1 MPMKNPHKY
10 NTRIGSAQ
18 QHQFSEVPH
27 ADIQRST
34 FDRSHGLKTTFN
46 AGELVPIYVD
56 EALPGDTFSC
66 NLTAFS
72 RLATPI
78 HPTMDNAFMDSHF
91 FAVPVRLVWDDF
103 EEFMGE
109 TKTYKAAGS
118 DRLDGTPD
126 FTVAAPVP
134 PTITAGGSG
143 EAEQSLS
150 DYFGIPTKVAG
161 LEFSALWHR
170 AYTLVW
176 NDWFRD
182 ENLQAPKTLLT
193 TSGADATT
201 YALLNRGKKHDYFTS
216 SLPWPQKGADVTIPL
231 GTTATVFGDGKA
243 LGLTDGTNTGGM
255 NSGSSSTGFQ
265 LKGNQGNLGQN
276 VGSAAAGASMAT
288 EVTYGVVTTGDSGL
302 YADLTDATSATIN
315 QLRLAFATQKF
326 LEIQARGGSR
336 YIEVI
341 KNHFNV
347 TSPDARLQRPEYL
360 GGGSSPVNISPVA
373 QTSSTDATTPQGN
386 LSAIG
391 TTVLSGHS
399 FTKSFTE
406 HTIVIGMVSVRTD
419 LTYQQGLNRM
429 FSRETIY
436 DYYWPTL
443 STIGEQAVKNK
454 EIYAQGS
461 AADETTFG
469 YQERYAEYRYKP
481 SSVTGKFR
489 SNATGTLESW
499 HYAQEYA
506 SLPLLGDSWIQVT
519 DSNVQRTL
527 AVASEPQFIFDS
539 LFKLRCTRPMPV
551 NSIPGGTHF

>member
-10 NTRIGSAQ
+10 NTRIGSSQ

-46 AGELVPIYVD
+46 AGELIPIYVD

-78 HPTMDNAFMDSHF
+78 HPTMDNAFMDTHF

-126 FTVAAPVP
+126 FSVAAPVP

-143 EAEQSLS
+143 EAEFSLS
-150 DYFGIPTKVAG
+150 DYFGIPTKQAN
-161 LEFSALWHR
+161 LQFSALWHR

-182 ENLQAPKTLLT
+182 ENLQAPKTVLT

-201 YALLNRGKKHDYFTS
+201 YNLLNRGKKHDYFTS
-216 SLPWPQKGADVTIPL
+216 ALPWPQKGADVTIPL
-231 GTTATVFGDGKA
+231 GTTAPVYY
-243 LGLTDGTNTGGM
+243 GT
-255 NSGSSSTGFQ
+255 
-265 LKGNQGNLGQN
+265 N
-276 VGSAAAGASMAT
+276 VGSGGTAANGQFTVANVTSGGESKFAYSATVGGASTNNPA
-288 EVTYGVVTTGDSGL
+288 GSNIDL
-302 YADLTDATSATIN
+302 IADLTDATAATIN

-373 QTSSTDATTPQGN
+373 QTSSTDSTTPQGN

-406 HTIVIGMVSVRTD
+406 HTIVIGLVSVRTD

-454 EIYAQGS
+454 EIYAQGT
-461 AADETTFG
+461 ADDELTFG

-519 DSNVQRTL
+519 DTNVQRTL

>member
-18 QHQFSEVPH
+18 QHKFAEVPH

-109 TKTYKAAGS
+109 TKTYKAAGT

-126 FTVAAPVP
+126 FTAATPIP

-150 DYFGIPTKVAG
+150 DYFGIPTKIAG

-182 ENLQAPKTLLT
+182 ENLQAPKTILT

-216 SLPWPQKGADVTIPL
+216 SLPWPQKGADVTLPL
-231 GTTATVFGDGKA
+231 AGSAPITGLGKYNQTYNEVNQPA
-243 LGLTDGTNTGGM
+243 YETDGT
-255 NSGSSSTGFQ
+255 GSILYAKAAIFGKASADENFVASEDPANPGFP
-265 LKGNQGNLGQN
+265 NIH
-276 VGSAAAGASMAT
+276 
-288 EVTYGVVTTGDSGL
+288 
-302 YADLTDATSATIN
+302 ADLTNASAATIN

-481 SSVTGKFR
+481 SSITGKFR

-499 HYAQEYA
+499 HYAQEYSA
-506 SLPLLGDSWIQVT
+506 LPLLGDSWIQVT
-519 DSNVQRTL
+519 DTNVQRTL

-539 LFKLRCTRPMPV
+539 LFKLKCTRPMPV

>member
-1 MPMKNPHKY
+1 MKNPHRS
-10 NTRIGSAQ
+10 NTRVGSAR
-18 QHQFSEVPH
+18 QHQFAEVPH
-27 ADIQRST
+27 ADIRRST

-46 AGELVPIYVD
+46 AGQLVPIYAD

-66 NLTAFS
+66 NVTAFS

-78 HPTMDNAFMDSHF
+78 HPTMDNAFMDTHF
-91 FAVPVRLVWDDF
+91 FAVPIRLVWEDF

-118 DRLDGTPD
+118 SRLDGTPD

-143 EAEQSLS
+143 EAEASLS
-150 DYFGIPTKVAG
+150 DYLGIPTKVAS

-182 ENLQAPKTLLT
+182 ENLQAPKDISLA
-193 TSGADATT
+193 SGADSTT
-201 YALLNRGKKHDYFTS
+201 YNLLNRGKKHDYFTS
-216 SLPWPQKGADVTIPL
+216 ALPWPQKGADVTLPL
-231 GTTATVFGDGKA
+231 GSTAPVIFDTY
-243 LGLTDGTNTGGM
+243 DGTDLTGKYPRVSGNDTTTVATKYTSVYGTDTGNTLLPD
-255 NSGSSSTGFQ
+255 GSV
-265 LKGNQGNLGQN
+265 NNL
-276 VGSAAAGASMAT
+276 A
-288 EVTYGVVTTGDSGL
+288 
-302 YADLTDATSATIN
+302 ADLSEATSATIN

-326 LEIQARGGSR
+326 LEKQARSGSR

-341 KNHFNV
+341 KGHFNV

-373 QTSSTDATTPQGN
+373 QTSSTDSVTPQGN

-406 HTIVIGMVSVRTD
+406 HTIVIGLVSVRTD

-443 STIGEQAVKNK
+443 STIGEQTVKNK

-461 AADETTFG
+461 SADDETFG

-481 SSVTGKFR
+481 SNITGKFR

-519 DSNVQRTL
+519 DTNVQRTL

-539 LFKLRCTRPMPV
+539 LFKLKCTRPMPV

>member
-18 QHQFSEVPH
+18 QHQFAEVPH

-109 TKTYKAAGS
+109 TKTYKAAGAT
-118 DRLDGTPD
+118 RLDGTPD
-126 FTVAAPVP
+126 FSVAAPIP

-150 DYFGIPTKVAG
+150 DYFGIPTKIAA

-182 ENLQAPKTLLT
+182 ENLQAPKTVLT

-216 SLPWPQKGADVTIPL
+216 ALPWPQKGADVTIPL
-231 GTTATVFGDGKA
+231 GTSAKVSYDGPTGVTAGQPMIFSTVDGVERNLA
-243 LGLTDGTNTGGM
+243 A
-255 NSGSSSTGFQ
+255 GSSI
-265 LKGNQGNLGQN
+265 LEVNN
-276 VGSAAAGASMAT
+276 AT
-288 EVTYGVVTTGDSGL
+288 SSPAYPL
-302 YADLTDATSATIN
+302 YADLSDATSATIN

-481 SSVTGKFR
+481 SSITGKFR

-499 HYAQEYA
+499 HYAQEYSA
-506 SLPLLGDSWIQVT
+506 LPLLGDSWIQVT
-519 DSNVQRTL
+519 DTNVQRTL

-539 LFKLRCTRPMPV
+539 LFKLKCTRPMPV

>member
-78 HPTMDNAFMDSHF
+78 HPTMDNAFMDTHF

-109 TKTYKAAGS
+109 TKTYKATGS

-126 FTVAAPVP
+126 FSVAAPVP

-216 SLPWPQKGADVTIPL
+216 ALPWPQKGADVTIPL
-231 GTTATVFGDGKA
+231 GTTAPITANTSAAYPQVAVEDNAGVLHDLYASSSVGYVVTMDTSA
-243 LGLTDGTNTGGM
+243 TSTNTPL
-255 NSGSSSTGFQ
+255 TAD
-265 LKGNQGNLGQN
+265 LTE
-276 VGSAAAGASMAT
+276 AT
-288 EVTYGVVTTGDSGL
+288 EV
-302 YADLTDATSATIN
+302 TIN

-406 HTIVIGMVSVRTD
+406 HTIVIGLVSVRTD

-454 EIYAQGS
+454 EIYAQGT
-461 AADETTFG
+461 AADDTTFG

-481 SSVTGKFR
+481 SGVTGKFR

-506 SLPLLGDSWIQVT
+506 SLPLLGDSWVQVT
-519 DSNVQRTL
+519 DTNVQRTL

-539 LFKLRCTRPMPV
+539 LFKLKCTRPMPV

>member
-1 MPMKNPHKY
+1 MKNPHKY

-46 AGELVPIYVD
+46 AGQLVPIYVD

-78 HPTMDNAFMDSHF
+78 NPTMDNAFMDTHF

-109 TKTYKAAGS
+109 TKTYKAPGS

-134 PTITAGGSG
+134 PTITAPGGG
-143 EAEQSLS
+143 ETEGSLS
-150 DYFGIPTKVAG
+150 DYIGIPTKVAS

-182 ENLQAPKTLLT
+182 ENLQAPKTVLT
-193 TSGADATT
+193 TSGTDATAYT
-201 YALLNRGKKHDYFTS
+201 LLNRGKKHDYFTS
-216 SLPWPQKGADVTIPL
+216 ALPWPQKGADVTLPIAGTAPVGVTVASPPEL
-231 GTTATVFGDGKA
+231 VTIRNPSQGTDNYRLETDNNNLTVTTTAFNDA
-243 LGLTDGTNTGGM
+243 N
-255 NSGSSSTGFQ
+255 
-265 LKGNQGNLGQN
+265 NLL
-276 VGSAAAGASMAT
+276 S
-288 EVTYGVVTTGDSGL
+288 
-302 YADLTDATSATIN
+302 ADLSEATSATIN

-373 QTSSTDATTPQGN
+373 QTSSTDSVTPQGN

-461 AADETTFG
+461 AADDTTFG

-481 SSVTGKFR
+481 SGVTGKFR

-519 DSNVQRTL
+519 DTNVQRTL

>member
-1 MPMKNPHKY
+1 MRNPHKH
-10 NTRIGSAQ
+10 NTRIGSAR
-18 QHQFSEVPH
+18 QHQFAEVPH

-34 FDRSHGLKTTFN
+34 FDRTHGLKTTFN
-46 AGELVPIYVD
+46 AGQLIPVYVD

-66 NLTAFS
+66 NMTAFS

-91 FAVPVRLVWDDF
+91 FAIPVRLVWEDF

-109 TKTYKAAGS
+109 TKTYKAPGAT
-118 DRLDGTPD
+118 RLDGTPD
-126 FTVAAPVP
+126 FTVAAPIP
-134 PTITAGGSG
+134 PTITAGASG
-143 EAEQSLS
+143 EAEFSLA
-150 DYFGIPTKVAG
+150 DYFGIPTKKAG

-182 ENLQAPKTLLT
+182 ENLQAPKTVLL

-201 YALLNRGKKHDYFTS
+201 YNLLNRGKKHDYFTS
-216 SLPWPQKGADVTIPL
+216 ALPWPQKGADVTLPL
-231 GTTATVFGDGKA
+231 GTSAPVIGLGKTNQTFNQSSVA
-243 LGLTDGTNTGGM
+243 VYESDGTTSTFAKASSINGDYVE
-255 NSGSSSTGFQ
+255 NSYKVEESLANPG
-265 LKGNQGNLGQN
+265 
-276 VGSAAAGASMAT
+276 
-288 EVTYGVVTTGDSGL
+288 YPDIR
-302 YADLTDATSATIN
+302 ADLTNATSATIN

-406 HTIVIGMVSVRTD
+406 HTIVLGVVSVRTD

-454 EIYAQGS
+454 EIYAQGTS
-461 AADETTFG
+461 ADEETFG
-469 YQERYAEYRYKP
+469 YQERYAEYRYKV
-481 SSVTGKFR
+481 SSITGKFR

-519 DSNVQRTL
+519 DTNVQRTL
-527 AVASEPQFIFDS
+527 AVATEPQFIFDS
-539 LFKLRCTRPMPV
+539 LFKLKCTRPMPV

>member
-1 MPMKNPHKY
+1 MKNPHKY

-46 AGELVPIYVD
+46 AGQLVPIYVD

-78 HPTMDNAFMDSHF
+78 NPTMDNAFMDTHF

-134 PTITAGGSG
+134 PTITAPGGG
-143 EAEQSLS
+143 ETEGSLS

-182 ENLQAPKTLLT
+182 ENLQAPKTILT
-193 TSGADATT
+193 TSGADATAYT
-201 YALLNRGKKHDYFTS
+201 LLNRGKKHDYFTS
-216 SLPWPQKGADVTIPL
+216 ALPWPQKGADVTIPL
-231 GTTATVFGDGKA
+231 GTRANIHSNVSIASQADFSYIN
-243 LGLTDGTNTGGM
+243 DGTDTVNKFTTDAGYAYADATL
-255 NSGSSSTGFQ
+255 GSID
-265 LKGNQGNLGQN
+265 N
-276 VGSAAAGASMAT
+276 V
-288 EVTYGVVTTGDSGL
+288 L
-302 YADLTDATSATIN
+302 YADLSDATAATIN

-481 SSVTGKFR
+481 SGVTGKFR

-519 DSNVQRTL
+519 DTNVQRTL

>member
-10 NTRIGSAQ
+10 NTRIGSAK

-46 AGELVPIYVD
+46 AGQLVPIYVD

-78 HPTMDNAFMDSHF
+78 HPTMDNAFMDTHF

-143 EAEQSLS
+143 ETEGSLS
-150 DYFGIPTKVAG
+150 DYFGIPTKVPG

-182 ENLQAPKTLLT
+182 ENLQAPKTIST
-193 TSGADATT
+193 TSGADATAYT
-201 YALLNRGKKHDYFTS
+201 LLNRGKKHDYFTS
-216 SLPWPQKGADVTIPL
+216 ALPWPQKGADVTIPL
-231 GTTATVFGDGKA
+231 GTSANVVTDAGDGDNWSIYNTTTSDYQKSVA
-243 LGLTDGTNTGGM
+243 ATSPAFIQVAGT
-255 NSGSSSTGFQ
+255 
-265 LKGNQGNLGQN
+265 
-276 VGSAAAGASMAT
+276 AGT
-288 EVTYGVVTTGDSGL
+288 EANRL
-302 YADLTDATSATIN
+302 YADLSDATSATIN

-506 SLPLLGDSWIQVT
+506 ALPLLGDAWIQVT
-519 DSNVQRTL
+519 DTNVQRTL

>member
-1 MPMKNPHKY
+1 MRNPHKH
-10 NTRIGSAQ
+10 NTRIGSAH
-18 QHQFSEVPH
+18 QHKFSEVPH

-34 FDRSHGLKTTFN
+34 FDRTHGLKTTFN
-46 AGELVPIYVD
+46 AGQLIPVYVD

-66 NLTAFS
+66 NMTAFS

-91 FAVPVRLVWDDF
+91 FAIPVRLVWDDF

-109 TKTYKAAGS
+109 TKTYKAPGAT
-118 DRLDGTPD
+118 RLDGTPD
-126 FTVAAPVP
+126 FTVAAPIP

-143 EAEQSLS
+143 EAEFSLA
-150 DYFGIPTKVAG
+150 DYFGIPTKKAG

-182 ENLQAPKTLLT
+182 ENLQAPKTVLT
-193 TSGADATT
+193 TSGSDATA
-201 YALLNRGKKHDYFTS
+201 YELLNRGKKHDYFTS
-216 SLPWPQKGADVTIPL
+216 ALPWPQKGADVTIPL
-231 GTTATVFGDGKA
+231 GTSASVLTNNSQVQFQDASGANVNAPAGDSGGNDGYIYGQTVDDTGQLKF
-243 LGLTDGTNTGGM
+243 GTNT
-255 NSGSSSTGFQ
+255 
-265 LKGNQGNLGQN
+265 
-276 VGSAAAGASMAT
+276 
-288 EVTYGVVTTGDSGL
+288 GL
-302 YADLTDATSATIN
+302 YADLSDATSATIN

-360 GGGSSPVNISPVA
+360 GGGTSPVNISPVA

-406 HTIVIGMVSVRTD
+406 HTIVIGLVSVRTD

-454 EIYAQGS
+454 EIYAQGT
-461 AADETTFG
+461 ADDELTFG

-489 SNATGTLESW
+489 SNSTGTLESW

-519 DSNVQRTL
+519 DTNIQRTL

>member
-1 MPMKNPHKY
+1 MKNPHRS
-10 NTRIGSAQ
+10 NTRVGSAR
-18 QHQFSEVPH
+18 QHQFAEVPH
-27 ADIQRST
+27 ADIRRST

-46 AGELVPIYVD
+46 AGQLVPIYAD

-66 NLTAFS
+66 NVTAFS

-78 HPTMDNAFMDSHF
+78 HPTMDNAFMDTHF
-91 FAVPVRLVWDDF
+91 FAVPVRLVWEDF

-118 DRLDGTPD
+118 SRLDGTPD
-126 FTVAAPVP
+126 FSVAAPVP

-143 EAEQSLS
+143 EAEASLS
-150 DYFGIPTKVAG
+150 DYLGIPTKVSS

-170 AYTLVW
+170 AYTLIW

-182 ENLQAPKTLLT
+182 ENLQAPKDISLA
-193 TSGADATT
+193 SGADTTT
-201 YALLNRGKKHDYFTS
+201 YNLLNRGKKHDYFTS
-216 SLPWPQKGADVTIPL
+216 ALPWPQKGADVTLPL
-231 GTTATVFGDGKA
+231 GTSAPVTGIGVLSTSSYDPFDRVVHE
-243 LGLTDGTNTGGM
+243 TDGTGTVTYDASKDTTNNTYIEEDP
-255 NSGSSSTGFQ
+255 N
-265 LKGNQGNLGQN
+265 NLGYPN
-276 VGSAAAGASMAT
+276 IR
-288 EVTYGVVTTGDSGL
+288 
-302 YADLTDATSATIN
+302 ADLSEATSATIN

-326 LEIQARGGSR
+326 LEKQARSGSR

-341 KNHFNV
+341 KGHFNV

-373 QTSSTDATTPQGN
+373 QTSSTDSVTPQGN

-406 HTIVIGMVSVRTD
+406 HTIVIGLVSVRTD

-443 STIGEQAVKNK
+443 STIGEQSVKNK
-454 EIYAQGS
+454 EIYAQGTS
-461 AADETTFG
+461 DDDETFG

-481 SSVTGKFR
+481 SNITGKFR

-519 DSNVQRTL
+519 DTNVQRTL

-539 LFKLRCTRPMPV
+539 LFKLKCTRPMPV

>member
-1 MPMKNPHKY
+1 MRNPHKH
-10 NTRIGSAQ
+10 NTRIGSAH
-18 QHQFSEVPH
+18 QHKFSEVPH

-34 FDRSHGLKTTFN
+34 FDRTHGLKTTFN
-46 AGELVPIYVD
+46 AGQLIPVYVD

-66 NLTAFS
+66 NMTAFS

-91 FAVPVRLVWDDF
+91 FAIPVRLVWDDF

-109 TKTYKAAGS
+109 TKTYKAPGAT
-118 DRLDGTPD
+118 RLDGTPD
-126 FTVAAPVP
+126 FTVAAPIP

-143 EAEQSLS
+143 EAEFSLA
-150 DYFGIPTKVAG
+150 DYFGIPTKQAN

-176 NDWFRD
+176 NEWFRD
-182 ENLQAPKTLLT
+182 ENLQAPKTVLT
-193 TSGADATT
+193 TSGADATA
-201 YALLNRGKKHDYFTS
+201 YELLNRGKKHDYFTS
-216 SLPWPQKGADVTIPL
+216 ALPWPQKGADVTIPL
-231 GTTATVFGDGKA
+231 GTIAPVYGNGKS
-243 LGLTDGTNTGGM
+243 LGLTDGTSNAGVFDSPG
-255 NSGSSSTGFQ
+255 SGITDSTAGY
-265 LKGNQGNLGQN
+265 NVN
-276 VGSAAAGASMAT
+276 VGTSVVGGSALASGKAVGLVQT
-288 EVTYGVVTTGDSGL
+288 GESGVV
-302 YADLTDATSATIN
+302 ADLTDATAATIN

-406 HTIVIGMVSVRTD
+406 HTIVIGLVSVRTD

-454 EIYAQGS
+454 EIYAQGT
-461 AADETTFG
+461 ADDELTFG

-519 DSNVQRTL
+519 DTNVQRTL
-527 AVASEPQFIFDS
+527 AVATEPQFIFDS

>member
-1 MPMKNPHKY
+1 MAHL
-10 NTRIGSAQ
+10 TLQSR
-18 QHQFSEVPH
+18 HQYHPQLQPEAPAKQNSHWPIISEYQP
-27 ADIQRST
+27 
-34 FDRSHGLKTTFN
+34 K
-46 AGELVPIYVD
+46 
-56 EALPGDTFSC
+56 
-66 NLTAFS
+66 
-72 RLATPI
+72 
-78 HPTMDNAFMDSHF
+78 
-91 FAVPVRLVWDDF
+91 
-103 EEFMGE
+103 
-109 TKTYKAAGS
+109 KAN
-118 DRLDGTPD
+118 
-126 FTVAAPVP
+126 
-134 PTITAGGSG
+134 
-143 EAEQSLS
+143 
-150 DYFGIPTKVAG
+150 

-182 ENLQAPKTLLT
+182 ENLQAPKTVLT
-193 TSGADATT
+193 TSGADATA
-201 YALLNRGKKHDYFTS
+201 YPLLNRGKKHDYFTS
-216 SLPWPQKGADVTIPL
+216 ALPWPQKGADVTIPL
-231 GTTATVFGDGKA
+231 GTQAYLTHDVPSGSGDQV
-243 LGLTDGTNTGGM
+243 LSVRSPNLTNTISGL
-255 NSGSSSTGFQ
+255 NSNSADLKSTDQDRSSD
-265 LKGNQGNLGQN
+265 
-276 VGSAAAGASMAT
+276 
-288 EVTYGVVTTGDSGL
+288 YPL
-302 YADLTDATSATIN
+302 YADLSDATAATIN

-406 HTIVIGMVSVRTD
+406 HTIVIGLVSVRTD

-443 STIGEQAVKNK
+443 STIGEQAIKNK
-454 EIYAQGS
+454 EIYAQGT
-461 AADETTFG
+461 ADDDLTFG
-469 YQERYAEYRYKP
+469 YAERFAEYRYKP

-519 DSNVQRTL
+519 DNNVQRTL

>member
-1 MPMKNPHKY
+1 MKKSHNSS
-10 NTRIGSAQ
+10 RIGSAQ
-18 QHQFSEVPH
+18 QHQFAEVPH

-109 TKTYKAAGS
+109 TKTYKAAGAT
-118 DRLDGTPD
+118 RLDGTPD
-126 FTVAAPVP
+126 FTVAAPIP

-150 DYFGIPTKVAG
+150 DYFGIPTKIAA

-170 AYTLVW
+170 SYTLIF
-176 NDWFRD
+176 NTWFRD
-182 ENLQAPKTLLT
+182 ENLQAPKDIDT
-193 TSGADATT
+193 TSGADTTT

-216 SLPWPQKGADVTIPL
+216 ALPWPQKGADVTIPL
-231 GTTATVFGDGKA
+231 G
-243 LGLTDGTNTGGM
+243 
-255 NSGSSSTGFQ
+255 NSASIYH
-265 LKGNQGNLGQN
+265 N
-276 VGSAAAGASMAT
+276 AAGAGFDIAVEAPNIGNGIYKLGAS
-288 EVTYGVVTTGDSGL
+288 TTNVESNTNVAAANGQL
-302 YADLTDATSATIN
+302 FADLSTATSATIN

-443 STIGEQAVKNK
+443 STIGEQAIKNK

-461 AADETTFG
+461 SADETTFG
-469 YQERYAEYRYKP
+469 YAERYAEYRYKP
-481 SSVTGKFR
+481 SSITGKFR

-499 HYAQEYA
+499 HYAQEYSA
-506 SLPLLGDSWIQVT
+506 LPLLGDSWIQVT
-519 DSNVQRTL
+519 DTNVQRTL

-539 LFKLRCTRPMPV
+539 LFKLKCTRPMPV
-551 NSIPGGTHF
+551 NSVPGGTHF

>member
-1 MPMKNPHKY
+1 MKNPHKH
-10 NTRIGSAQ
+10 NTRIGSAH
-18 QHQFSEVPH
+18 QHKFSEVPH

-34 FDRSHGLKTTFN
+34 FDRTHGLKTTFN
-46 AGELVPIYVD
+46 AGQLIPVYVD

-66 NLTAFS
+66 NMTAFS

-91 FAVPVRLVWDDF
+91 FAIPVRLVWDDF

-109 TKTYKAAGS
+109 TKTYKAPGAT
-118 DRLDGTPD
+118 RLDGTPD
-126 FTVAAPVP
+126 FTVAAPIP

-143 EAEQSLS
+143 EAEFSLA
-150 DYFGIPTKVAG
+150 DYFGIPTKQAN

-182 ENLQAPKTLLT
+182 ENLQAPKTVLT

-201 YALLNRGKKHDYFTS
+201 YELLNRGKKHDYFTS
-216 SLPWPQKGADVTIPL
+216 ALPWPQKGADVTLPL
-231 GTTATVFGDGKA
+231 GTSAPVTGIFGYEPD
-243 LGLTDGTNTGGM
+243 LVTGTL
-255 NSGSSSTGFQ
+255 STSY
-265 LKGNQGNLGQN
+265 KDYQGNSDAGGQFYKSDN
-276 VGSAAAGASMAT
+276 NHIAVSAESNGNT
-288 EVTYGVVTTGDSGL
+288 NLT
-302 YADLTDATSATIN
+302 ADLTNATSATIN

-406 HTIVIGMVSVRTD
+406 HTIVIGLVSVRTD

-454 EIYAQGS
+454 EIYAQGT
-461 AADETTFG
+461 ADDELTFG

-519 DSNVQRTL
+519 DTNVQRTL

>member
-10 NTRIGSAQ
+10 NTRIGSSQ

-34 FDRSHGLKTTFN
+34 FDRTHGLKTTFN
-46 AGELVPIYVD
+46 AGQLVPIYVD

-78 HPTMDNAFMDSHF
+78 HPTMDNAYMDTHF
-91 FAVPVRLVWDDF
+91 FAVPIRLVWEDF

-126 FTVAAPVP
+126 FSVAAPIP
-134 PTITAGGSG
+134 PTITSGVSG
-143 EAEQSLS
+143 ETEQSLA
-150 DYFGIPTKVAG
+150 DYFGIPTKVGG

-170 AYTLVW
+170 AYTLIW

-182 ENLQAPKTLLT
+182 ENLQQPKTVNV
-193 TSGADATT
+193 TSGPDNAG
-201 YALLNRGKKHDYFTS
+201 YPVLNRGKKHDYFTS
-216 SLPWPQKGADVTIPL
+216 ALPWPQKGADVTIPL
-231 GTTATVFGDGKA
+231 GTKAFVKTEELTSYPGVGDDKYFVA
-243 LGLTDGTNTGGM
+243 YQ
-255 NSGSSSTGFQ
+255 SSP
-265 LKGNQGNLGQN
+265 
-276 VGSAAAGASMAT
+276 
-288 EVTYGVVTTGDSGL
+288 GDSQIRYSATIDNIGTEFAQDDGANL
-302 YADLTDATSATIN
+302 YADLSDATSATIN

-360 GGGSSPVNISPVA
+360 GGGTSPVNISPVA

-454 EIYAQGS
+454 EIYAQGTTD
-461 AADETTFG
+461 DETTFG

-519 DSNVQRTL
+519 DTNVQRTL

>member
-78 HPTMDNAFMDSHF
+78 HPTMDNAFMDTHF

-126 FTVAAPVP
+126 FSVAAPVP

-143 EAEQSLS
+143 ETEGSLS
-150 DYFGIPTKVAG
+150 DYFGIPTKVGG

-182 ENLQAPKTLLT
+182 ENLQAPKTVLT
-193 TSGADATT
+193 TSGADATAYT
-201 YALLNRGKKHDYFTS
+201 LLNRGKKHDYFTS
-216 SLPWPQKGADVTIPL
+216 ALPWPQKGADVTIPL
-231 GTTATVFGDGKA
+231 GNAAPLKTDATAGSEDITVLNGSTYQKMYI
-243 LGLTDGTNTGGM
+243 GGAGSVLRVD
-255 NSGSSSTGFQ
+255 SG
-265 LKGNQGNLGQN
+265 
-276 VGSAAAGASMAT
+276 AAGD
-288 EVTYGVVTTGDSGL
+288 EDNRF
-302 YADLTDATSATIN
+302 YADLSEATSATIN

-454 EIYAQGS
+454 EIYAQGT

-489 SNATGTLESW
+489 SNATGSLESW

-519 DSNVQRTL
+519 DTNVQRTL

-539 LFKLRCTRPMPV
+539 LFKLKSTRPMPV

>member
-1 MPMKNPHKY
+1 MKNPHKY
-10 NTRIGSAQ
+10 NTRIGSAK

-78 HPTMDNAFMDSHF
+78 HPTMDNAFMDTHF

-150 DYFGIPTKVAG
+150 DYFGIPTKVGG

-182 ENLQAPKTLLT
+182 ENLQAPKTIDT
-193 TSGADATT
+193 TSGNDTTT

-216 SLPWPQKGADVTIPL
+216 ALPWPQKGADVTIPL
-231 GTTATVFGDGKA
+231 GTKAYVAVDGNE
-243 LGLTDGTNTGGM
+243 GGGTNLIGI
-255 NSGSSSTGFQ
+255 NY
-265 LKGNQGNLGQN
+265 GNATNTTMAIN
-276 VGSAAAGASMAT
+276 GSAWLQEGYADADT
-288 EVTYGVVTTGDSGL
+288 DYQL
-302 YADLTDATSATIN
+302 YADLSDATSATIN

-373 QTSSTDATTPQGN
+373 QTSSTDTVTPQGN

-519 DSNVQRTL
+519 DTNVQRTL

>member
-1 MPMKNPHKY
+1 
-10 NTRIGSAQ
+10 
-18 QHQFSEVPH
+18 
-27 ADIQRST
+27 
-34 FDRSHGLKTTFN
+34 
-46 AGELVPIYVD
+46 
-56 EALPGDTFSC
+56 LPGDTISC
-66 NLTAFS
+66 NLTAFR
-72 RLATPI
+72 RLATPK
-78 HPTMDNAFMDSHF
+78 HPTMDNAFMDTHF

-126 FTVAAPVP
+126 FSVAAPVP

-143 EAEQSLS
+143 EAEASLS
-150 DYFGIPTKVAG
+150 DYFGIPTKIAG

-182 ENLQAPKTLLT
+182 ENLQAPKTVLT
-193 TSGADATT
+193 TSGADATS
-201 YALLNRGKKHDYFTS
+201 YVLLNRGKKHDYFTS
-216 SLPWPQKGADVTIPL
+216 ALPWPQKGADVVIPL
-231 GTTATVFGDGKA
+231 GGNAPVTGLGTLTQNAGGSKTVYETGTTGTTTWSNGRPSNYSGVELQYETDGDGTPA
-243 LGLTDGTNTGGM
+243 I
-255 NSGSSSTGFQ
+255 
-265 LKGNQGNLGQN
+265 
-276 VGSAAAGASMAT
+276 
-288 EVTYGVVTTGDSGL
+288 
-302 YADLTDATSATIN
+302 YADLTEAAGATIN

-406 HTIVIGMVSVRTD
+406 HTIVLGVVSVRTD

-489 SNATGTLESW
+489 SNASGTLESW

-519 DSNVQRTL
+519 DTNVQRTL
-527 AVASEPQFIFDS
+527 AVATEPQFIFDS

>member
-18 QHQFSEVPH
+18 QHQFAEVPH

-109 TKTYKAAGS
+109 TKTYKAAGAT
-118 DRLDGTPD
+118 RLDGTPD
-126 FTVAAPVP
+126 FTVAAPIP

-143 EAEQSLS
+143 EAEASLS
-150 DYFGIPTKVAG
+150 DYFGIPTKIAA

-182 ENLQAPKTLLT
+182 ENLQAPKTILT
-193 TSGADATT
+193 TSGADATAYT
-201 YALLNRGKKHDYFTS
+201 LLNRGKKHDYFTS
-216 SLPWPQKGADVTIPL
+216 ALPWPQKGADVTIPL
-231 GTTATVFGDGKA
+231 GTSAYVHAGLDTESGALSAYSDAAGDWHAIK
-243 LGLTDGTNTGGM
+243 TTGTNAYFSTDVE
-255 NSGSSSTGFQ
+255 SGESS
-265 LKGNQGNLGQN
+265 K
-276 VGSAAAGASMAT
+276 
-288 EVTYGVVTTGDSGL
+288 L
-302 YADLTDATSATIN
+302 YADLSDATSATIN

-481 SSVTGKFR
+481 SSITGKFR

-499 HYAQEYA
+499 HYAQEYSA
-506 SLPLLGDSWIQVT
+506 LPLLGDSWIQVT
-519 DSNVQRTL
+519 DTNVQRTL

-539 LFKLRCTRPMPV
+539 LFKLKCTRPMPV

>member
-10 NTRIGSAQ
+10 NTRIGSAK

-78 HPTMDNAFMDSHF
+78 HPTMDNAFMDTHF

-126 FTVAAPVP
+126 FSVAAPVP
-134 PTITAGGSG
+134 PTITASGSG

-150 DYFGIPTKVAG
+150 DYFGIPTKVGG

-182 ENLQAPKTLLT
+182 ENLQAPKTIDT
-193 TSGADATT
+193 TSGNDTT
-201 YALLNRGKKHDYFTS
+201 SYVLLNRGKKHDYFTS
-216 SLPWPQKGADVTIPL
+216 ALPWPQKGADVTIPL
-231 GTTATVFGDGKA
+231 GTTAPITRNSNAPQWQVYNAG
-243 LGLTDGTNTGGM
+243 TDTK
-255 NSGSSSTGFQ
+255 STPGASNP
-265 LKGNQGNLGQN
+265 LYPDASGNLSNDLAGQSLDPM
-276 VGSAAAGASMAT
+276 G
-288 EVTYGVVTTGDSGL
+288 GL
-302 YADLTDATSATIN
+302 SADLTDATAATIN

-454 EIYAQGS
+454 EIYAQGT

-519 DSNVQRTL
+519 DTNVQRTL

>member
-18 QHQFSEVPH
+18 QHQFAEVPH

-109 TKTYKAAGS
+109 TKTYKAAGAT
-118 DRLDGTPD
+118 RLDGTPD
-126 FTVAAPVP
+126 FTVAAPIP

-150 DYFGIPTKVAG
+150 DYFGIPTKIAG

-182 ENLQAPKTLLT
+182 ENLQAPKTILT

-216 SLPWPQKGADVTIPL
+216 ALPWPQKGADVTIPL
-231 GTTATVFGDGKA
+231 GTTAPVTGFATSGSPADLTGGGYDLDGGSA
-243 LGLTDGTNTGGM
+243 YSGYGWTATNTGITATG
-255 NSGSSSTGFQ
+255 SGGTP
-265 LKGNQGNLGQN
+265 
-276 VGSAAAGASMAT
+276 A
-288 EVTYGVVTTGDSGL
+288 VV
-302 YADLTDATSATIN
+302 ADLTDATAATIN

-481 SSVTGKFR
+481 SSITGKFR

-499 HYAQEYA
+499 HYAQEYSA
-506 SLPLLGDSWIQVT
+506 LPLLGDSWIQVT
-519 DSNVQRTL
+519 DTNVQRTL

-539 LFKLRCTRPMPV
+539 LFKLKCTRPMPV